1 MTYASQTESAPV
13 PAPTVAE
20 TPPAATSDATNGALI
35 HALNACL
42 ETCFDGQK
50 GYGAAA
56 ADIRDAGLK
65 GVCEQSAHQR
75 GTFVVALQGAIQ
87 SLGGAPENEGTF
99 QGPMHRTWMSLRR
112 FVQVH
117 DDRIVLEG
125 CAEGEQA
132 SIRIY
137 EAADRAVLHPA
148 PVEIRAMIQ
157 EQYAAIQR
165 AYADLRA
172 RLSTPA

>member
-1 MTYASQTESAPV
+1 MSYASPTDSAPE
-13 PAPTVAE
+13 PAAE
-20 TPPAATSDATNGALI
+20 AATSDTLI
-35 HALNACL
+35 HALNSCL

-65 GVCEQSAHQR
+65 GLCEQSAHQR
-75 GTFVVALQGAIQ
+75 GAFVVALQTAIMG
-87 SLGGAPENEGTF
+87 LGGAPENEGTF
-99 QGPMHRTWMSLRR
+99 GAPVHRGWMSLRR
-112 FVQVH
+112 LVQVH

-132 SIRIY
+132 SLRIY

-148 PVEIRAMIQ
+148 PVEIRALIQ
-157 EQYAAIQR
+157 EQYAAIQC

-172 RLSTPA
+172 RLATPA